1 MKKNYKIEQNIK
13 FAIYSLG
20 DRSYGD
26 NFALAARKLRQRMK
40 MLGADQLIDIGL
52 GDDQDTQGFRQVYIS
67 GWRDNLLLRLRDL
80 AKKGNANN

>member
-1 MKKNYKIEQNIK
+1 VWVFFVSTTGQGSLPFAVRTLWKEMMKKNYKIEQNIK

-40 MLGADQLIDIGL
+40 MLGAE
-52 GDDQDTQGFRQVYIS
+52 
-67 GWRDNLLLRLRDL
+67 
-80 AKKGNANN
+80 